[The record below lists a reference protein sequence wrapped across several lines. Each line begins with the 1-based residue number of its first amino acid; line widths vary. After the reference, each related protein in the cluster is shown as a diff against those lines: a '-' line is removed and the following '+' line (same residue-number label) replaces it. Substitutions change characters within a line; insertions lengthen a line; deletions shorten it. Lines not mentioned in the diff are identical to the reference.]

1 MSDAE
6 TTDRNDD
13 RPTMTDAETIA
24 ETLERLEECGIDP
37 AGGFADDGSR
47 DVVEFLSS
55 ASTETPEPPRALVEL
70 GKVVDGAVEA
80 MERCGASRAECE
92 DVRSAYGDLVAG
104 MGGADA
110 GRMRAAVA
118 DALRRCAFSLQLN
131 AVEHHDGGAGG
142 DATMAT
148 ATATAS
154 ATVGT
159 VSGRD
164 AMEVDEIS
172 ERATRAL
179 ERLAAAAAG
188 GAEAAGRAGNGCGG
202 AAGVLEAAAARAT
215 RALEVLPSN
224 HTHKV
229 LDATSWTPAQSEL
242 IESVERAL
250 HDEYKARREMVA
262 KRAQVTTTSFCY
274 SARLNSLKDV
284 REDFARRVVSELHAA
299 PTVTMDDV
307 RDARFADLAMA
318 GIKVNAGSAG
328 LQSAVKKVLMGAVPD
343 RGGRTDGN
351 DRANAPMPKFTERVA
366 EPSGGGGGRG
376 GGRGGGGRS
385 QKEKKKGCVRW

>member
-1 MSDAE
+1 
-6 TTDRNDD
+6 
-13 RPTMTDAETIA
+13 MTDAETIA
-24 ETLERLEECGIDP
+24 ETLDRLEECGIDP
-37 AGGFADDGSR
+37 AGASTRDDASA
-47 DVVEFLSS
+47 DVVAFLSS
-55 ASTETPEPPRALVEL
+55 SGLTEQQQPPGALVEL
-70 GKVVDGAVEA
+70 GKLVDGVVEA

-92 DVRSAYGDLVAG
+92 DVRNAYGELVAG
-104 MGGADA
+104 MKDGDA
-110 GRMRAAVA
+110 GKGARTRAAVA

-131 AVEHHDGGAGG
+131 AVEHHDGGGSG
-142 DATMAT
+142 RDVTMT
-148 ATATAS
+148 
-154 ATVGT
+154 TVGST
-159 VSGRD
+159 VGVVAGRD

-179 ERLAAAAAG
+179 ERLAAG
-188 GAEAAGRAGNGCGG
+188 GAEVAGGVGG
-202 AAGVLEAAAARAT
+202 AADVLEAAATRAA

-242 IESVERAL
+242 IENVERAL

-274 SARLNSLKDV
+274 SSRLNSLKDV

-351 DRANAPMPKFTERVA
+351 DRANAPMPKFTERIA
-366 EPSGGGGGRG
+366 EPSGGAGRGGGGGRG
-376 GGRGGGGRS
+376 GGRGGGGRG

>member
-1 MSDAE
+1 
-6 TTDRNDD
+6 
-13 RPTMTDAETIA
+13 MTDAETIA
-24 ETLERLEECGIDP
+24 ETLDRLEECGI
-37 AGGFADDGSR
+37 ALADASTDDDASA
-47 DVVEFLSS
+47 DVVAFLSS
-55 ASTETPEPPRALVEL
+55 SGLTAQQQQPPGALVTL
-70 GKVVDGAVEA
+70 GTLVDGVVEA

-92 DVRSAYGDLVAG
+92 DVKNAYEALVSG
-104 MGGADA
+104 MKDGDA
-110 GRMRAAVA
+110 GKGTRTRAEAA

-131 AVEHHDGGAGG
+131 AVEHHDGGGSG
-142 DATMAT
+142 RDVTMAT
-148 ATATAS
+148 
-154 ATVGT
+154 GG
-159 VSGRD
+159 VSDGAIAGRD

-179 ERLAAAAAG
+179 ERLAAG
-188 GAEAAGRAGNGCGG
+188 GAEAAGGVGG
-202 AAGVLEAAAARAT
+202 AADVLEAAAARAA

-274 SARLNSLKDV
+274 SSRLNSLKDV

-366 EPSGGGGGRG
+366 EPSGGGRGPGGGGGGRGG